1 MDGSETPDGEPNESA
16 WNEEAVEGQVE
27 EIEER
32 GDEDDGTGGGEE
44 DEND

>member
-16 WNEEAVEGQVE
+16 WNEETVEGQVE
-27 EIEER
+27 EL